1 MGLWSLDQDDDF
13 YDDGQGSA
21 TAMSG
26 QVQNSIWHI
35 LCRELAVTDEQKE
48 KIKGH
53 RSKIR
58 SLCADLKLSLQLL
71 SKLRCKVDIK
81 NASLEDEMKELQG
94 ILTATQ
100 AAKFILWV
108 SHNPA
113 CMQMLNKLWL
123 QMDAESVDQHQ
134 QQHTNSDDKSR
145 PLEHEPSD

>member
-13 YDDGQGSA
+13 YDDGQGSS

-35 LCRELAVTDEQKE
+35 LCRELEVTDEQKN

-71 SKLRCKVDIK
+71 RKLRCKVDMK
-81 NASLEDEMKELQG
+81 NESLEHEMKVLQG
-94 ILTATQ
+94 ILTAKQ

-123 QMDAESVDQHQ
+123 QMDAESFDQHQ
-134 QQHTNSDDKSR
+134 HARASGGETFTHMQR
-145 PLEHEPSD
+145 GPSY